1 MQRSYLWAFII
12 GVFLLGSCSL
22 RGSVSA
28 AERITPNSSGFAAW
42 VKDFNEE
49 ASKAGISSATRIE
62 ALGGLQFNPKVLER
76 DAYQPEFV
84 KPVWG
89 YLETAVSPTRVRNG
103 RTKFASHKTLLR
115 EVTEK
120 YQVPPQLI
128 TAIWGLETAYGA
140 TFGGYNVVEALA
152 TLGYAGRRQDYWRQE
167 LMSALRIIDHGDIAA
182 GGMIGSWAGAMGHT
196 QFMPSSYQTRAVD
209 YNGNGKRDIWNEM
222 GDVFAST
229 SNFMNKA
236 GWRPE
241 ESWGAAVKLPA
252 NFDWALA
259 DRSVQKTVADWAA
272 LGVKPVSGKQLPS
285 STGEAWIL
293 LPAGHR
299 GPAFIVLPNFRAIMR
314 YNNST
319 SYALAIGLLSDRIA
333 GAREQRFNWP
343 TNLQALTREQRKE
356 LQSLLT
362 AKGFD
367 TQGIDGILGSN
378 SRNALRAWQLQ
389 NGLVPD
395 AFATVEQLELL
406 RKGA

>member
-1 MQRSYLWAFII
+1 MQRSYLWFFVF

-22 RGSVSA
+22 RGSVNA
-28 AERITPNSSGFAAW
+28 AERVTPNPSDFAAW
-42 VKDFNEE
+42 VKDFNQE
-49 ASKAGISSATRIE
+49 ASDAGISSATRIA
-62 ALGGLQFNPKVLER
+62 ALGGLEFNQKVLDR

-89 YLETAVSPTRVRNG
+89 YLQTAVSPTRVRNG
-103 RTKFASHKTLLR
+103 RVKFAANKTLLN
-115 EVTEK
+115 EVTQQ

-128 TAIWGLETAYGA
+128 VAIWGLETAYGA
-140 TFGGYNVVEALA
+140 TFGGFNVVESLA
-152 TLGYAGRRQDYWRQE
+152 TLGYAGRRPAYWRQE
-167 LMSALRIIDHGDIAA
+167 LLAALRIIDHGDIPAS
-182 GGMIGSWAGAMGHT
+182 GMIGSWAGAMGHT

-209 YNGNGKRDIWNEM
+209 YNSNGKRDIWNEM

-236 GWRPE
+236 RWQPG

-252 NFDWALA
+252 DFDWALA
-259 DRSVQKTVADWAA
+259 DRSVKKSVADWAE
-272 LGVKPVSGKQLPS
+272 LGVKSLSASQLPS

-299 GPAFIVLPNFRAIMR
+299 GPAFLVLPNFRAIMR

-333 GAREQRFNWP
+333 GAPEQRFNWP
-343 TNLQALTREQRKE
+343 TELQALTREQRKE

-367 TQGIDGILGSN
+367 TQGVDGILGSN
-378 SRNALRAWQLQ
+378 SRNALRAWQLE

-406 RKGA
+406 RKDA